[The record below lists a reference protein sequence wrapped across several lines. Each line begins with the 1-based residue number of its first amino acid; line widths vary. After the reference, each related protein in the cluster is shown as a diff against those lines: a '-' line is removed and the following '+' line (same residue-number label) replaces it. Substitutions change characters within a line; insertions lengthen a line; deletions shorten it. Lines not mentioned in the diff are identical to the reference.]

1 MILNF
6 NEGNLNKGMHN
17 THTMITTF
25 QDPLGPGGNGLD
37 PFVKGEGGTPIVDTQ
52 LTLNGKIS
60 KFLQGDLTIGE
71 LLDYLNEMEIELKSY
86 DKVANDG
93 YYNVVFTYKGKEYS
107 LKCEKTAGE
116 KSNDGKKNASI
127 FTPEDFKM
135 YGFDDEIIKKYFTE
149 VGSVN
154 GTPSY
159 FIFNE
164 TAKNENITSL
174 KDLHDHLYGKTMDE
188 LILSNFLNNKDL
200 TTYKDTEITDKNWA
214 EYDQDIDKLI
224 ADNDYNKKQEKALN
238 KFLEEFLAGKLD
250 KDTAMQVLSAIIGSE
265 PKITAMTTQSGGHRV
280 NDGWR
285 VTFNFNGKDYDLYL
299 LEDFAKNDNKDSNKL
314 FDAIAI
320 SILAGKYP
328 GIPILDYFEVVAQS
342 TESTITTPIAYRLKP
357 GLEDAFNELIKN
369 PQVNVDIDSLIFD
382 PYKENNTTATTGD
395 VENPDPAD
403 KTDNEENI
411 DDPKTNNGRV
421 PYTTELITSVD
432 LGDLKNFPFLNFS
445 SENDV
450 IIVKPKDDN
459 GDKTTDVDNEVDK
472 PTTNEPED
480 PVDPQPQETTLSKE
494 QKYNIAED
502 FYYNAVKNDFKEALG
517 DCETAIVTKNNNGDL
532 GLRNLAQEDL
542 DEAFFTYFYSVIN
555 SNGTISR
562 EDAKQIFDKA
572 LNEILKDFK
581 LGDQLTLDQIYDLFC
596 EYLNEEFKI
605 VPATDEELGQ
615 HFCDNAN
622 FEDFKGKF
630 NKKVQ
635 NYPLIISKNNDGT
648 SITSTNGETEI
659 TNDVYDY
666 FKRLLENLPHA
677 DDNNRLEDL
686 FKKIMKAI
694 PEGVYSLEDLFNYIL
709 EAVRTEILH
718 EGSEK
723 PEDADN
729 NNQGSG
735 STNNN
740 TADFP
745 VDNNTTGGTTG
756 STSEDS
762 KYSDYYNYFLE
773 NGQYTFD
780 DETDIDI
787 DREIELNLGESGTA
801 QLKIIHNG
809 NRVDVDNL
817 FEQYFIKHCCSDQ
830 DKLTDAEKEE
840 IANKVNEILADI
852 IKELGVGTKCSI
864 KTLFEKFI
872 EKINEELD
880 KKSV

>member
-6 NEGNLNKGMHN
+6 NEGNLNKGMPN

-37 PFVKGEGGTPIVDTQ
+37 PFAKEGGGTPIVDTQ
-52 LTLNGKIS
+52 SILNGKIS

-116 KSNDGKKNASI
+116 RSNDGKKNASI
-127 FTPEDFKM
+127 FTPDDFKM

-188 LILSNFLNNKDL
+188 LILFNFLNNKDL
-200 TTYKDTEITDKNWA
+200 TTYIDTEITDKNWA

-224 ADNDYNKKQEKALN
+224 ADEDYNKKQEKALN

-299 LEDFAKNDNKDSNKL
+299 LEDFAKNNNNKDSNKL

-432 LGDLKNFPFLNFS
+432 LGDLKNFPFSKFS

-459 GDKTTDVDNEVDK
+459 GDKTTDVDNEVDE
-472 PTTNEPED
+472 PTPNEPEED
-480 PVDPQPQETTLSKE
+480 VPNASKE
-494 QKYNIAED
+494 DIAKEFFEYQNFEEFEEMCEGTETVLRTGVGFTNEDMTFDIDQALWEYFWSVVQDLNINVDDAKKIFEKIYNKIFDSFTKGDTCSLDD
-502 FYYNAVKNDFKEALG
+502 FYNKFIEEIDKEFG
-517 DCETAIVTKNNNGDL
+517 
-532 GLRNLAQEDL
+532 
-542 DEAFFTYFYSVIN
+542 FT
-555 SNGTISR
+555 
-562 EDAKQIFDKA
+562 
-572 LNEILKDFK
+572 
-581 LGDQLTLDQIYDLFC
+581 
-596 EYLNEEFKI
+596 
-605 VPATDEELGQ
+605 PATDEEIAKTFLAGK
-615 HFCDNAN
+615 
-622 FEDFKGKF
+622 FESFSKNEAFKGTTE
-630 NKKVQ
+630 V
-635 NYPLIISKNNDGT
+635 IIKNGT
-648 SITSTNGETEI
+648 VKSLDTE
-659 TNDVYDY
+659 
-666 FKRLLENLPHA
+666 ENLNTKLHEYFYSLVKDLPQVTEDSA
-677 DDNNRLEDL
+677 KDL
-686 FKKIMKAI
+686 FTR
-694 PEGVYSLEDLFNYIL
+694 VLNSLADGKYTLKELFNAIVK
-709 EAVRTEILH
+709 AVRTEILG
-718 EGSEK
+718 ESSKETENK
-723 PEDADN
+723 DN
-729 NNQGSG
+729 NQ
-735 STNNN
+735 
-740 TADFP
+740 D
-745 VDNNTTGGTTG
+745 NTTGGTTG
-756 STSEDS
+756 STTGSGSTTTSTESETPTSEDS

-773 NGQYTFD
+773 NAQYTFD
-780 DETDIDI
+780 DETDVDI

-801 QLKIIHNG
+801 KLKIIHNG
-809 NRVDVDNL
+809 NPVDVDNL
-817 FEQYFIKHCCSDQ
+817 FEQYFIKHCCSDS

-840 IANKVNEILADI
+840 IENMVNKILADI

-864 KTLFEKFI
+864 SELFEKFI
-872 EKINEELD
+872 EKL
-880 KKSV
+880 KGLV